1 MRLRRLPQAIEAL
14 KEEDPG
20 SPITLYQLQRL
31 VKQGLIPSL
40 RDGRRL
46 FVDIDTLSNN
56 IYTAL
61 KAAERIEQTGVRP
74 IKE

>member
-14 KEEDPG
+14 KQADPG

-31 VKQGLIPSL
+31 VKQGLVPSL
-40 RDGRRL
+40 QDGRRV
-46 FVDIDTLSNN
+46 FVDIDNLAED
-56 IYTAL
+56 ICAAL
-61 KAAERIEQTGVRP
+61 KATQRIEQTGVRP

>member
-14 KEEDPG
+14 KEVDPG

-31 VKQGLIPSL
+31 VKQDLVPSL

-46 FVDIDTLSNN
+46 FVDIDSLADD
-56 IYTAL
+56 ICAAL
-61 KAAERIEQTGVRP
+61 KATQRINETGVRP